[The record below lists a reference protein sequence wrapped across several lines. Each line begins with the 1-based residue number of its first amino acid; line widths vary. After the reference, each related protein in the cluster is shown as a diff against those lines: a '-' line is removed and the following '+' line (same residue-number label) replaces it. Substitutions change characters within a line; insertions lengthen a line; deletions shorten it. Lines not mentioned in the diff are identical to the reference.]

1 MFRDAEHIFGGV
13 SGYDAA
19 ETSDENPERVA
30 ALRAL
35 VWAYLRSQLFEGDA
49 SWADAVVALESAEA
63 PLATV
68 ETR

>member
-1 MFRDAEHIFGGV
+1 V

-19 ETSDENPERVA
+19 ETSDESPERVA

-35 VWAYLRSQLFEGDA
+35 VWAYLRSQLFPGDA
-49 SWADAVVALESAEA
+49 SWAGAVAALESAET

-68 ETR
+68 ENR